1 MHLWPIPFS
10 YSYIFKYFCLF
21 LNIKVLIS
29 PPDMRQ
35 RQEIL
40 QSHTSVMP
48 LEDGLDLAA
57 IATITNGYVGADLAA
72 VTHEASYM
80 ALAEGTMVCCSSY
93 F

>member
-1 MHLWPIPFS
+1 
-10 YSYIFKYFCLF
+10 
-21 LNIKVLIS
+21 
-29 PPDMRQ
+29 
-35 RQEIL
+35 
-40 QSHTSVMP
+40 MP

-80 ALAEGTMVCCSSY
+80 ALAEGTKVCCSSY